1 MATHDYDIANQSG
14 AAFRTD
20 LNNALAAIQSNN
32 SNSSSPSTTVA
43 YQWWADTTTGT
54 LKIRN
59 SSNNAWIELFQ
70 LDGTITLEDGS
81 ASAPALANRGDLDTG
96 VFFSADNTFNVA
108 TGGTERMELGATTI
122 FNESGADVDFRI
134 EGDSDANL
142 FYLDASA
149 DRIGVG
155 TNSPAAKVYIC
166 ETGTLTGGDINTNA
180 DALVIDNNGGNT
192 GITFKTPN
200 TASSRIAFGDPQD
213 NNIGQIRY
221 DHSSNDLAFDVNA
234 SERLIISSA
243 GRCGIGISSPSNQLH
258 VKHAT
263 TNTVALFESGDAQV
277 VIAFK
282 DNSTSTKPAIGAT
295 NDDMVFFTGDTQ
307 RMTILNGGNI
317 GINETSPSNALHV
330 KHATQNGVMRLE
342 SGDEFVHLE
351 FKDSTTS
358 NIPYIGAQG
367 DDLRMI
373 TGGTN
378 RLTIDSSG
386 NFIPPSS
393 LVVLSDSKTQG
404 QTFMKFQ
411 GHSTSNFS
419 VMVFGANS
427 GGHNTASTAVAL
439 GKHSTNSRSL
449 NAAGTVNASGN
460 DYAEYMTKSGDFTI
474 AKGDICGID
483 ANGKLTNKFSE
494 SISFVVKSTD
504 PSYVGGDAWGTEE
517 ILGEKPDDDSSDLPA
532 FEEKLEAARKM
543 VDRIAFSGQVP
554 VNVTGATAGQHII
567 PTEGSGDTISGVA
580 KAEASLSIAEYMS
593 SVGKVI
599 TLESDGRAR
608 IIVKVA

>member
-32 SNSSSPSTTVA
+32 SNSSSPATTVA
-43 YQWWADTTTGT
+43 YQWWADTTSGT

-59 SSNNAWIELFQ
+59 SSNNAWVELFQ
-70 LDGTITLEDGS
+70 LDGTLTLEDGTV
-81 ASAPALANRGDLDTG
+81 SAPALAFRDDLDTG
-96 VFFSADNTFNVA
+96 IYSSAANTLNIA
-108 TGGTERMELGATTI
+108 TGGVERLNLGSVTI
-122 FNESGADVDFRI
+122 FNQDGADVDFRI
-134 EGDSDANL
+134 EGDTEANL
-142 FYLDASA
+142 FYVDAGN
-149 DRIGVG
+149 DQIGVG
-155 TNSPAAKVYIC
+155 TNAPDDLVHLTTAENAAKGLRITNTNNTQASAIARVFVS
-166 ETGTLTGGDINTNA
+166 GGDNA
-180 DALVIDNNGGNT
+180 KASVRLECNGH
-192 GITFKTPN
+192 F
-200 TASSRIAFGDPQD
+200 
-213 NNIGQIRY
+213 
-221 DHSSNDLAFDVNA
+221 NDLFADGSGNFFIEDNGT
-234 SERLIISSA
+234 ERFRIDSN
-243 GRCGIGISSPSNQLH
+243 GRCGIGVSSPSNQLH

-263 TNTVALFESGDAQV
+263 TNTVALFESGDAQA

-307 RMTILNGGNI
+307 RITILNAGNI

-342 SGDEFVHLE
+342 SGDQFVHLE
-351 FKDSTTS
+351 FKDSTTTT
-358 NIPYIGAQG
+358 IPYIGADG

-373 TGGTN
+373 TGGSN

-427 GGHNTASTAVAL
+427 GGHNTASCAVAL
-439 GKHSTNSRSL
+439 GKHSTNNRSL

-474 AKGDICGID
+474 AKGDICGIN

-494 SISFVVKSTD
+494 SITFVVKSTD

-567 PTEGSGDTISGVA
+567 PTEGSGDTITGVA

>member
-32 SNSSSPSTTVA
+32 SNSSSPATTVA
-43 YQWWADTTTGT
+43 YQWWADTTNGV

-59 SSNNAWIELFQ
+59 SSNNAWVELFQ
-70 LDGTITLEDGS
+70 LDGTLTLEDGS
-81 ASAPALANRGDLDTG
+81 ASTPALSFRDDLNTG
-96 VFFSADNTFNVA
+96 VYSSAADTFNVA
-108 TGGTERMELGATTI
+108 TGGVERMELGTTTI
-122 FNESGADVDFRI
+122 FNEDGADVDFRI
-134 EGDSDANL
+134 EGDNEPNL
-142 FYLDASA
+142 FYVDAGN
-149 DRIGVG
+149 DRIGIG
-155 TNSPAAKVYIC
+155 SNSPSEMLEVIDSANSARGIKVTNTNNSGGSAHARI
-166 ETGTLTGGDINTNA
+166 EISGGDNAKAILKLECNGHINELIA
-180 DALVIDNNGGNT
+180 DGSGNFRIDDNDSEV
-192 GITFKTPN
+192 F
-200 TASSRIAFGDPQD
+200 RID
-213 NNIGQIRY
+213 
-221 DHSSNDLAFDVNA
+221 SN
-234 SERLIISSA
+234 
-243 GRCGIGISSPSNQLH
+243 GRCGIGISSPDVQLH

-263 TNTVALFESGDAQV
+263 TNNVATFESGDATSL
-277 VIAFK
+277 INFK

-295 NDDMVFFTGDTQ
+295 NDDMVFFTNDTQ
-307 RMTILNGGNI
+307 RITILSGGNV
-317 GINETSPSNALHV
+317 GFGETNPSNAVHV

-342 SGDEFVHLE
+342 SGDQFVHLE
-351 FKDSTTS
+351 FKDSTTTT
-358 NIPYIGAQG
+358 IPYIGADG

-373 TGGTN
+373 TGGSN

-419 VMVFGANS
+419 VMVFGCNN

-439 GKHSTNSRSL
+439 GKHSSNSRSL

-494 SISFVVKSTD
+494 SISFVVKSTN

-567 PTEGSGDTISGVA
+567 PTEGSGDTITGVA